1 MKNPLL
7 TLPPLL
13 TRYFLVI
20 APAHLLWEFLHLPLY
35 TLWDTG
41 SVGEILFAI
50 VHCTGGDLLI
60 AAGALALA
68 IIVFGQRQWPEQHF
82 LQVAIAAIV
91 VGLLYTVFS
100 EWLNVDIRRTWAY
113 KDSMPRLPLL
123 GTGLTPALQWLM
135 VPTLGFWFAHKAR
148 SR

>member
-13 TRYFLVI
+13 TRYFLII

-68 IIVFGQRQWPEQHF
+68 IIVFGQRQWSERHF
-82 LQVAIAAIV
+82 LRVAIAATV
-91 VGLLYTVFS
+91 FGLLYTMFS
-100 EWLNVDIRRTWAY
+100 EWLNVDIRRSWAY
-113 KDSMPRLPLL
+113 KESMPLVPLL

-135 VPTLGFWFAHKAR
+135 VPALGFWFARKAK
-148 SR
+148 

>member
-1 MKNPLL
+1 MEKNLLTLHPLL
-7 TLPPLL
+7 TK
-13 TRYFLVI
+13 YFLII

-82 LQVAIAAIV
+82 LRVAIAATV
-91 VGLLYTVFS
+91 LGLLYTLFS